1 MLNKFLQK
9 KRNAFYVHKSI
20 TWFQLYNL
28 FFFFI
33 FLILLQIFFQ
43 RTVIKISF
51 SIICIWFKKRRD
63 GSNTKK
69 IKFTCKNLFLKHFDI
84 QRQQSHINQ
93 TGKKQ
98 TIIHYFNYLSIIKE
112 RHPTSAQNSHKADN
126 LDSSSKQMTHFDYLY
141 AENGPMIM
149 LYIFFFLFFLV
160 FGNFFKHT
168 ATFFLGFVSLR

>member
-1 MLNKFLQK
+1 MLNAETRDAKQIFIEKKECILCTQIHNLVSVVQFVLFLLLPHS
-9 KRNAFYVHKSI
+9 FVD
-20 TWFQLYNL
+20 
-28 FFFFI
+28 FF
-33 FLILLQIFFQ
+33 FFQ

-149 LYIFFFLFFLV
+149 LYIFFFFF
-160 FGNFFKHT
+160 FGFW
-168 ATFFLGFVSLR
+168 